1 MLVADELIRDAKK
14 KKKKKLVNSMTHEF
28 FTRVGT
34 HSNVLKIFVQIAGG
48 RKEESFSS

>member
-1 MLVADELIRDAKK
+1 MLVADELIRDAK

-34 HSNVLKIFVQIAGG
+34 YSNVLKIFVQIAGG
-48 RKEESFSS
+48 RKEEGFSS